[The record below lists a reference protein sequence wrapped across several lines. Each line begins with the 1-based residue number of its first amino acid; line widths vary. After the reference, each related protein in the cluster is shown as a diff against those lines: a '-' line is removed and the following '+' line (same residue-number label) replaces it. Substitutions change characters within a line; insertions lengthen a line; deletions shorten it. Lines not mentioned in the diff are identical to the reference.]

1 MKVLSLAGDLCIR
14 GPQVMQGYWKTE
26 DSGVDANGWFNS
38 GDIATID
45 EAGYVHIIDRKKDMI
60 IVSGFNVYPNE
71 VEAVVSEHPAVM
83 ECGCIGVEDEKSQE
97 VVKVFVVVHEGQNL
111 SSEELIAFCRDNLT
125 AYKVP
130 KLVEFISELPKSNV
144 GKVLRRELKDLH

>member
-1 MKVLSLAGDLCIR
+1 
-14 GPQVMQGYWKTE
+14 
-26 DSGVDANGWFNS
+26 
-38 GDIATID
+38 
-45 EAGYVHIIDRKKDMI
+45 MI